1 MLCSYFQL
9 FNIKPPA
16 NQSVELREWTCTNTN
31 LHVCCP
37 IPPPLSDI
45 CRLRCQLTG
54 TATANSSGKKEL
66 FIWVQN
72 SLASGSE
79 LSQCAW
85 LARIITKK
93 SVEIKLKTRVLT
105 NPTPPGL
112 RWGDPK
118 CRWSVSPVPVELLL
132 FIVDSISTYPKRRDI
147 AEVTGGNKYFFR
159 GERFFWLAKSFYFLL
174 LFYPIQP
181 RH

>member
-37 IPPPLSDI
+37 IPPPLSDV
-45 CRLRCQLTG
+45 CRLRCQLAG

-85 LARIITKK
+85 LARIITKT

-118 CRWSVSPVPVELLL
+118 CRWSVSPVPVELLGTSL
-132 FIVDSISTYPKRRDI
+132 YR
-147 AEVTGGNKYFFR
+147 GGRQENLSMASLHFHQPSPPLLNKDPSLR
-159 GERFFWLAKSFYFLL
+159 LSSR
-174 LFYPIQP
+174 
-181 RH
+181 